1 MKPCK
6 KLSSDQKSEL
16 KTLIKL
22 CYDFKEVRRR
32 AQEILFLYSKASY
45 KTIETLT
52 QLKERHCFNLS
63 KTIFARRFERDR
75 VKRKGR
81 PKLFTSLKSV

>member
-22 CYDFKEVRRR
+22 CSDFKEVRRR
-32 AQEILFLYSKASY
+32 AQEILFLYAKASY

-52 QLKERHCFNLS
+52 QFKERAAL
-63 KTIFARRFERDR
+63 IFR
-75 VKRKGR
+75 KRYLQEGLKWIENKLKGK
-81 PKLFTSLKSV
+81 P